1 MVQRGGGGEALR
13 AAFLT
18 SNQAVAEGA
27 MAAGLGVY
35 VGYPIT
41 PSSDMFEYLSEE
53 LPKRGGVVFQAE
65 DEIAS
70 INALVG
76 ASLAGAKA
84 MTATSGPGFSLMM
97 EGIGFAAMVEAPLL
111 VVDVM
116 RAGPS
121 TGIATQV
128 GQGDIFQARWGS
140 HGVYNLVAYAPAS
153 AQEAY
158 DYAVRSFN
166 AAYMVRTPVI
176 LMTDGAL
183 AHTRERV
190 MLRDP
195 GELEV
200 VGRKRPNVPPDQYR
214 PYRPDPEDL
223 VPPMAF
229 YGEGYHPIAES
240 LTHDER
246 GYYKTDDEIHRAL
259 VERLV
264 RKVEVNKRRLVASRS
279 YYTEDAEVLFVAI
292 GSVARN
298 LLALVR
304 ELRASGVRAGLFRP
318 ISLWPFDDE
327 SFVAAAARARS
338 IVTVELNQGQI
349 YAMLKG
355 VLWDNRDKVAN
366 PTLYNLEMPYPS
378 LPSPDD
384 IMEEIR
390 SRGWRLW

>member
-1 MVQRGGGGEALR
+1 MR
-13 AAFLT
+13 AEFLD

-53 LPKRGGVVFQAE
+53 LPRRGGVVFQAE

-121 TGIATQV
+121 TGIATQI
-128 GQGDIFQARWGS
+128 GQGDILQARWGS

-158 DYAVRSFN
+158 DYAIKSFN
-166 AAYMVRTPVI
+166 AAYTVRTPVI
-176 LMTDGAL
+176 LMTDAVL
-183 AHTRERV
+183 AHTREKV
-190 MLRDP
+190 VLRDP
-195 GELEV
+195 GELEI
-200 VGRKRPNVPPDQYR
+200 VGRKKPTVPPEQYR

-246 GYYKTDDEIHRAL
+246 GYYKTDDEVHRAL

-264 RKVEVNKRRLVASRS
+264 RKIEVNKGKLVASRS
-279 YYTEDAEVLFVAI
+279 YFAEDAEVLFVAI
-292 GSVARN
+292 GSMARN

-304 ELRASGVRAGLFRP
+304 ELRGRGVRAGLFRP

-327 SFVAAAARARS
+327 SFIRAAARARY
-338 IVTVELNQGQI
+338 IVTAELNQGQLYQI
-349 YAMLKG
+349 VKWA
-355 VLWDNRDKVAN
+355 LWDNRDKVAN
-366 PTLYNLEMPYPS
+366 PTVLNLSMPYPT
-378 LPSPDD
+378 LPSPDE
-384 IMEEIR
+384 MLGEIE
-390 SRGWRLW
+390 SRGWKLW

>member
-1 MVQRGGGGEALR
+1 VKAE
-13 AAFLT
+13 FLD

-41 PSSDMFEYLSEE
+41 PSSDMFEYLSDE
-53 LPKRGGVVFQAE
+53 LPKKGGVVFQAE

-97 EGIGFAAMVEAPLL
+97 EGIGFAAMVEAPLMI
-111 VVDVM
+111 VDVM

-121 TGIATQV
+121 TGIATQI

-166 AAYMVRTPVI
+166 AAYTVRTPVV
-176 LMTDGAL
+176 LMTDAVL

-190 MLRDP
+190 MLRDRS
-195 GELEV
+195 ELEI
-200 VGRKRPNVPPDQYR
+200 VGRKKPNVPPDQYR
-214 PYRPDPEDL
+214 PYRPDPDDL
-223 VPPMAF
+223 VPPMAI

-240 LTHDER
+240 LSHDER
-246 GYYKTDDEIHRAL
+246 GYYKTDDEIYRAL
-259 VERLV
+259 VSRLV
-264 RKVEVNKRRLVASRS
+264 RKVTVNKRKLVSSRS
-279 YYTEDAEVLFVAI
+279 YYADDAEILFVAI
-292 GSVARN
+292 GSMSRN

-304 ELRASGVRAGLFRP
+304 DLRARGIKAGMFRP

-327 SFVAAAARARS
+327 SFVAAAARAKR
-338 IVTVELNQGQI
+338 IVTVELSQGQLYEI
-349 YAMLKG
+349 IKG
-355 VLWDNRDKVAN
+355 ILWDNRDKVAN
-366 PTLYNLEMPYPS
+366 PTVYNLDMP
-378 LPSPDD
+378 LPTLPTPD
-384 IMEEIR
+384 EVLGEIE
-390 SRGWRLW
+390 SRGWKLW

>member
-1 MVQRGGGGEALR
+1 MKAE
-13 AAFLT
+13 FLN

-41 PSSDMFEYLSEE
+41 PSSDMFEYLSDE
-53 LPKRGGVVFQAE
+53 LPKKGGVVFQAE

-97 EGIGFAAMVEAPLL
+97 EGIGFAAMVEAPLMI
-111 VVDVM
+111 VDVM

-121 TGIATQV
+121 TGIATQI

-166 AAYMVRTPVI
+166 AAYTVRTPVV
-176 LMTDGAL
+176 LMTDAVL

-190 MLRDP
+190 MLRDRS
-195 GELEV
+195 ELEI
-200 VGRKRPNVPPDQYR
+200 VGRKKPNVPSDQYR
-214 PYRPDPEDL
+214 PYRPDPDDL
-223 VPPMAF
+223 VPPMAI

-240 LTHDER
+240 LSHDER
-246 GYYKTDDEIHRAL
+246 GYYKTDDEIYRAL
-259 VERLV
+259 VSRLV
-264 RKVEVNKRRLVASRS
+264 RKVTVNKRKLVSSRS
-279 YYTEDAEVLFVAI
+279 YYADDAEILFVAI
-292 GSVARN
+292 GSMSRN

-304 ELRASGVRAGLFRP
+304 DLRARGIKAGMFRP

-327 SFVAAAARARS
+327 SFVAAAARAKR
-338 IVTVELNQGQI
+338 IVTVELSQGQLYEI
-349 YAMLKG
+349 IKG
-355 VLWDNRDKVAN
+355 ILWDNRDKVAN
-366 PTLYNLEMPYPS
+366 PTVYNLDIP
-378 LPSPDD
+378 LPTLPTPD
-384 IMEEIR
+384 EVLGEIE
-390 SRGWRLW
+390 SRGWKLW

>member
-1 MVQRGGGGEALR
+1 VKAE
-13 AAFLT
+13 FLN

-41 PSSDMFEYLSEE
+41 PSSDMFEYLSDE
-53 LPKRGGVVFQAE
+53 LPKKGGVVFQAE

-97 EGIGFAAMVEAPLL
+97 EGIGFAAMVEAPLMI
-111 VVDVM
+111 VDVM

-121 TGIATQV
+121 TGIATQI

-166 AAYMVRTPVI
+166 AAYTVRTPVV
-176 LMTDGAL
+176 LMTDAVL

-190 MLRDP
+190 MLRDRS
-195 GELEV
+195 ELEI
-200 VGRKRPNVPPDQYR
+200 VGRKKPNVPPDQYR
-214 PYRPDPEDL
+214 PYRPDPDDL
-223 VPPMAF
+223 VPPMAI

-240 LTHDER
+240 LSHDER
-246 GYYKTDDEIHRAL
+246 GYYKTDDEIYRAL
-259 VERLV
+259 VSRLV
-264 RKVEVNKRRLVASRS
+264 RKVTVNKRKLVSSRS
-279 YYTEDAEVLFVAI
+279 YYADDAEILFVAI
-292 GSVARN
+292 GSMSRN

-304 ELRASGVRAGLFRP
+304 DLRARGIKAGMFRP

-327 SFVAAAARARS
+327 SFVAAAARVKR
-338 IVTVELNQGQI
+338 IVTVELSQGQLYEI
-349 YAMLKG
+349 IKG
-355 VLWDNRDKVAN
+355 ILWDNRDKVAN
-366 PTLYNLEMPYPS
+366 PTVYNLDMP
-378 LPSPDD
+378 LPTLPTPD
-384 IMEEIR
+384 EVLGEIE
-390 SRGWRLW
+390 SRGWKLW

>member
-1 MVQRGGGGEALR
+1 VKAE
-13 AAFLT
+13 FLN

-41 PSSDMFEYLSEE
+41 PSSDMFEYLSDE
-53 LPKRGGVVFQAE
+53 LPKKGGVVFQAE

-97 EGIGFAAMVEAPLL
+97 EGIGFAAMVEAPLMI
-111 VVDVM
+111 VDVM

-121 TGIATQV
+121 TGIATQI

-166 AAYMVRTPVI
+166 AAYTVRTPVV
-176 LMTDGAL
+176 LMTDAVL

-190 MLRDP
+190 MLRDRS
-195 GELEV
+195 ELEI
-200 VGRKRPNVPPDQYR
+200 VGRKKPNVPPDQYR
-214 PYRPDPEDL
+214 QYRPDPDDL
-223 VPPMAF
+223 VPPMAI

-240 LTHDER
+240 LSHDER
-246 GYYKTDDEIHRAL
+246 GYYKTDDEIYRAL
-259 VERLV
+259 VSRLV
-264 RKVEVNKRRLVASRS
+264 RKVTVNKRKLVSSRS
-279 YYTEDAEVLFVAI
+279 YYADDAEILFVAI
-292 GSVARN
+292 GSMSRN

-304 ELRASGVRAGLFRP
+304 DLRARGIKAGMFRP

-327 SFVAAAARARS
+327 SFVAAAARAKR
-338 IVTVELNQGQI
+338 IVTVELSQGQLYEI
-349 YAMLKG
+349 IKG
-355 VLWDNRDKVAN
+355 ILWDNRDKVAN
-366 PTLYNLEMPYPS
+366 PTVYNLDMP
-378 LPSPDD
+378 LPTLPTPD
-384 IMEEIR
+384 EVLGEIE
-390 SRGWRLW
+390 SRGWKLW

>member
-1 MVQRGGGGEALR
+1 VKAE
-13 AAFLT
+13 FLN

-41 PSSDMFEYLSEE
+41 PSSDMFEYLSDE
-53 LPKRGGVVFQAE
+53 LPKKGGVVFQAE

-97 EGIGFAAMVEAPLL
+97 EGIGFAAMVEAPLMI
-111 VVDVM
+111 VDVM

-121 TGIATQV
+121 TGIATQI

-166 AAYMVRTPVI
+166 AAYTVRTPVV
-176 LMTDGAL
+176 LMTDAVL

-190 MLRDP
+190 MLRDRS
-195 GELEV
+195 ELEI
-200 VGRKRPNVPPDQYR
+200 VGRKKPNVPSDQYR
-214 PYRPDPEDL
+214 PYRPDPDDL
-223 VPPMAF
+223 VPPMAI

-240 LTHDER
+240 LSHDER
-246 GYYKTDDEIHRAL
+246 GYYKTDDEIYRAL
-259 VERLV
+259 VSRLV
-264 RKVEVNKRRLVASRS
+264 RKVTVNKRKLVSSRS
-279 YYTEDAEVLFVAI
+279 YYADDAEILFVAI
-292 GSVARN
+292 GSMSRN

-304 ELRASGVRAGLFRP
+304 DLRARGIKAGMFRP

-327 SFVAAAARARS
+327 SFVAAAARAKR
-338 IVTVELNQGQI
+338 IVTVELSQGQLYEI
-349 YAMLKG
+349 IKG
-355 VLWDNRDKVAN
+355 ILWDNRDKVAN
-366 PTLYNLEMPYPS
+366 PTVYNLDIP
-378 LPSPDD
+378 LPTLPTPD
-384 IMEEIR
+384 EVLGEIE
-390 SRGWRLW
+390 SRGWKLW

>member
-1 MVQRGGGGEALR
+1 MR
-13 AAFLT
+13 AEFLN

-53 LPKRGGVVFQAE
+53 LPRRGGVVFQAE

-121 TGIATQV
+121 TGIATQI

-158 DYAVRSFN
+158 DYAIKSFN
-166 AAYMVRTPVI
+166 AAYTVRTPVV
-176 LMTDGAL
+176 LMTDAVL

-190 MLRDP
+190 VLRDP
-195 GELEV
+195 GELEI
-200 VGRKRPNVPPDQYR
+200 VGRKKPTVPPEQYR

-246 GYYKTDDEIHRAL
+246 GYYKTDDEVHRAL

-264 RKVEVNKRRLVASRS
+264 RKIEVNKGKLVASRS
-279 YYTEDAEVLFVAI
+279 YFAEDAEVLFVAI
-292 GSVARN
+292 GSMARN

-304 ELRASGVRAGLFRP
+304 ELRGRGVRAGLFRP

-327 SFVAAAARARS
+327 SFIRAAARARY
-338 IVTVELNQGQI
+338 IVTAELNQGQLYQI
-349 YAMLKG
+349 VKWA
-355 VLWDNRDKVAN
+355 LWDNRDKVAN
-366 PTLYNLEMPYPS
+366 PTVLNLSMPYPT
-378 LPSPDD
+378 LPSPDE
-384 IMEEIR
+384 MLGEIE
-390 SRGWRLW
+390 SRGWKLW

>member
-1 MVQRGGGGEALR
+1 
-13 AAFLT
+13 
-18 SNQAVAEGA
+18 VAEGA

-229 YGEGYHPIAES
+229 YG
-240 LTHDER
+240 R
-246 GYYKTDDEIHRAL
+246 GT
-259 VERLV
+259 
-264 RKVEVNKRRLVASRS
+264 
-279 YYTEDAEVLFVAI
+279 
-292 GSVARN
+292 
-298 LLALVR
+298 
-304 ELRASGVRAGLFRP
+304 
-318 ISLWPFDDE
+318 
-327 SFVAAAARARS
+327 
-338 IVTVELNQGQI
+338 
-349 YAMLKG
+349 
-355 VLWDNRDKVAN
+355 
-366 PTLYNLEMPYPS
+366 
-378 LPSPDD
+378 
-384 IMEEIR
+384 IR
-390 SRGWRLW
+390 

>member
-1 MVQRGGGGEALR
+1 LKAE
-13 AAFLT
+13 FLN

-53 LPKRGGVVFQAE
+53 LPKRGGSVFQAE

-76 ASLAGAKA
+76 ASLAGAKS

-97 EGIGFAAMVEAPLL
+97 EGIGFAAMVEAPLMI
-111 VVDVM
+111 VDVM

-121 TGIATQV
+121 TGIATQI
-128 GQGDIFQARWGS
+128 GQGDIYQAKWGS

-158 DYAVRSFN
+158 DYAIKSFN
-166 AAYMVRTPVI
+166 AAYRVRTPVV
-176 LMTDGAL
+176 LMTDAVL

-190 MLRDP
+190 VLRDP
-195 GELEV
+195 GELEI
-200 VGRKRPNVPPDQYR
+200 VGRKAPKVAPDQYR

-240 LTHDER
+240 LSHDER
-246 GYYKTDDEIHRAL
+246 GYYKTDDEIYRAL
-259 VERLV
+259 VSRLV
-264 RKVEVNKRRLVASRS
+264 RKVEVNKSKLVASKS
-279 YYTEDAEVLFVAI
+279 YYAEDADVLFVAI
-292 GSVARN
+292 GSMARN

-304 ELRASGVRAGLFRP
+304 ELRGRGIKAGMFRP

-327 SFVAAAARARS
+327 SFVAAAARAS
-338 IVTVELNQGQI
+338 KIVTVELNQGQLYQI
-349 YAMLKG
+349 LKG
-355 VLWDNRDKVAN
+355 ILWDNRNKVSN
-366 PTLYNLEMPYPS
+366 PTIYNLDMP
-378 LPSPDD
+378 LPTLPTPD
-384 IMEEIR
+384 EILGEIE
-390 SRGWRLW
+390 SRGWKLW

>member
-1 MVQRGGGGEALR
+1 VKAE
-13 AAFLT
+13 FLN

-41 PSSDMFEYLSEE
+41 PSSDMFEYLSDE
-53 LPKRGGVVFQAE
+53 LPKKGGVVFQAE

-97 EGIGFAAMVEAPLL
+97 EGIGFAAMVEAPLMI
-111 VVDVM
+111 VDVM

-121 TGIATQV
+121 TGIATQI

-166 AAYMVRTPVI
+166 AAYTVRTPVV
-176 LMTDGAL
+176 LMTDAVL

-190 MLRDP
+190 MLRDRS
-195 GELEV
+195 ELEI
-200 VGRKRPNVPPDQYR
+200 VGRKKPNVPPDQYR
-214 PYRPDPEDL
+214 PYRPDPDDL
-223 VPPMAF
+223 VPPMAI

-240 LTHDER
+240 LSHDER
-246 GYYKTDDEIHRAL
+246 GYYKTDDEIYRAL
-259 VERLV
+259 VSRLV
-264 RKVEVNKRRLVASRS
+264 RKVTVNKRKLVSSRS
-279 YYTEDAEVLFVAI
+279 YYADDAEILFVAI
-292 GSVARN
+292 GSMSRN

-304 ELRASGVRAGLFRP
+304 DLRARGIKAGMFRP

-327 SFVAAAARARS
+327 SFVAAAARAKR
-338 IVTVELNQGQI
+338 IVTVELSQGQLYEI
-349 YAMLKG
+349 IKG
-355 VLWDNRDKVAN
+355 ILWDNRDKVAN
-366 PTLYNLEMPYPS
+366 PTVYNLDIP
-378 LPSPDD
+378 LPTLPTPD
-384 IMEEIR
+384 EVLGEIE
-390 SRGWRLW
+390 SRGWKLW

>member
-1 MVQRGGGGEALR
+1 
-13 AAFLT
+13 
-18 SNQAVAEGA
+18 
-27 MAAGLGVY
+27 
-35 VGYPIT
+35 
-41 PSSDMFEYLSEE
+41 
-53 LPKRGGVVFQAE
+53 
-65 DEIAS
+65 
-70 INALVG
+70 
-76 ASLAGAKA
+76 
-84 MTATSGPGFSLMM
+84 
-97 EGIGFAAMVEAPLL
+97 
-111 VVDVM
+111 
-116 RAGPS
+116 
-121 TGIATQV
+121 
-128 GQGDIFQARWGS
+128 
-140 HGVYNLVAYAPAS
+140 
-153 AQEAY
+153 
-158 DYAVRSFN
+158 
-166 AAYMVRTPVI
+166 
-176 LMTDGAL
+176 
-183 AHTRERV
+183 
-190 MLRDP
+190 
-195 GELEV
+195 
-200 VGRKRPNVPPDQYR
+200 
-214 PYRPDPEDL
+214 
-223 VPPMAF
+223 
-229 YGEGYHPIAES
+229 
-240 LTHDER
+240 
-246 GYYKTDDEIHRAL
+246 

-264 RKVEVNKRRLVASRS
+264 RKVEVNKHRLVASRS

>member
-1 MVQRGGGGEALR
+1 
-13 AAFLT
+13 
-18 SNQAVAEGA
+18 VAEGA

-200 VGRKRPNVPPDQYR
+200 V
-214 PYRPDPEDL
+214 
-223 VPPMAF
+223 
-229 YGEGYHPIAES
+229 
-240 LTHDER
+240 
-246 GYYKTDDEIHRAL
+246 
-259 VERLV
+259 
-264 RKVEVNKRRLVASRS
+264 
-279 YYTEDAEVLFVAI
+279 
-292 GSVARN
+292 
-298 LLALVR
+298 
-304 ELRASGVRAGLFRP
+304 
-318 ISLWPFDDE
+318 
-327 SFVAAAARARS
+327 AARGPTSRRISTGPTARTPRTWCPRWRS
-338 IVTVELNQGQI
+338 TGR
-349 YAMLKG
+349 G
-355 VLWDNRDKVAN
+355 
-366 PTLYNLEMPYPS
+366 T
-378 LPSPDD
+378 
-384 IMEEIR
+384 IR
-390 SRGWRLW
+390 